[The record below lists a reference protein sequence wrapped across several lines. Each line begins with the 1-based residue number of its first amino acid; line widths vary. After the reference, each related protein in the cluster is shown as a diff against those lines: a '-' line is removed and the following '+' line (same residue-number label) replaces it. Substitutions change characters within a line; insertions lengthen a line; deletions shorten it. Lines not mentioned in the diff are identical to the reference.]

1 MSCPRLPYHTNQFCK
16 PILRPHPTS
25 QLEESTEPHCDRL
38 LILAT
43 ICLHGV
49 TREVVNVSSP
59 FEVSKIVVNNDLDSY
74 ASVNPYKALFDGHA
88 EPEAE
93 EETSHAEEMSHID
106 NDHEAARE
114 LLPGIEPEIKSESK
128 ATTVP
133 SYSFLWPLIAL
144 LIVFVLAAL
153 SYGGWASSS
162 TNLCQPM
169 RLMTLSMNNSM
180 ALTTQY
186 GFDGFAALEQCP
198 HVAQTNESEA
208 TNSKELDSQV
218 LFEW

>member
-1 MSCPRLPYHTNQFCK
+1 M
-16 PILRPHPTS
+16 
-25 QLEESTEPHCDRL
+25 
-38 LILAT
+38 
-43 ICLHGV
+43 

-59 FEVSKIVVNNDLDSY
+59 FEVSKIAVNNDLDSY
-74 ASVNPYKALFDGHA
+74 ASVNPYTALFDGRA

-93 EETSHAEEMSHID
+93 EETSHAEETSHIN

-153 SYGGWASSS
+153 SACSGWASSS
-162 TNLCQPM
+162 TCPYQPTG
-169 RLMTLSMNNSM
+169 LMSSCMASSESLNNSISM
-180 ALTTQY
+180 ATPC
-186 GFDGFAALEQCP
+186 GVNGAAALEQWP
-198 HVAQTNESEA
+198 HVAQINESGVID
-208 TNSKELDSQV
+208 NKELGLPV

>member
-1 MSCPRLPYHTNQFCK
+1 MSCPRLPHH
-16 PILRPHPTS
+16 PHPTS

-38 LILAT
+38 LILGM
-43 ICLHGV
+43 IRLHGV
-49 TREVVNVSSP
+49 TKQVVNVSSP
-59 FEVSKIVVNNDLDSY
+59 FEVSKIVVNNDLDNY
-74 ASVNPYKALFDGHA
+74 ASVNPYTALVDGHA
-88 EPEAE
+88 EEQE
-93 EETSHAEEMSHID
+93 EISHAEETGHID

-153 SYGGWASSS
+153 SACSGWASSS
-162 TNLCQPM
+162 TCPYQPTLLM
-169 RLMTLSMNNSM
+169 NRLMASSESLNNSISM
-180 ALTTQY
+180 ATPCGVNDL
-186 GFDGFAALEQCP
+186 AALEQWP
-198 HVAQTNESEA
+198 HVAQINESGVID
-208 TNSKELDSQV
+208 NKELGSPV